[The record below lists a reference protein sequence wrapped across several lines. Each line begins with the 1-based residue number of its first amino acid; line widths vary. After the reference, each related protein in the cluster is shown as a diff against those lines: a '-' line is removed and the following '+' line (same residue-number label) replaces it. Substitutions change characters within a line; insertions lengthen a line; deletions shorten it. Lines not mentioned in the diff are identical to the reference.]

1 MKLNKAEK
9 YKLEQEKLR
18 TAALKKGVNLIAP
31 ETTFL
36 SKDTRF
42 GKNVTIEPYVV
53 IGAKVKIGNN
63 VNFQLLNHFAEPFL
77 VLVLHKDL

>member
-36 SKDTRF
+36 
-42 GKNVTIEPYVV
+42 
-53 IGAKVKIGNN
+53 
-63 VNFQLLNHFAEPFL
+63 
-77 VLVLHKDL
+77 